1 MTESFKPLNDAG
13 VPADGSFD
21 FSAALDNDPLMPKY
35 SPPEVS
41 STGHKVHRKLLQ
53 AQQLANNHLEV
64 TGNLPYFVAAAEYVD
79 TRDVREQ
86 ELSGAE
92 EVDEVDVVVYVL
104 SKDMDNQTGAAVRL
118 PPGRIDGSLLREM
131 LDDAM
136 VYVMKNVKRTVTA
149 EADSEPARDTAVPV
163 ADEESAQ
170 PTGGEDGDFDPF
182 EETCCSLGTCYQDYE
197 WPEGEDAQDH
207 PEDEVDEGPH

>member
-104 SKDMDNQTGAAVRL
+104 SKDMDNQTGAAIRL
-118 PPGRIDGSLLREM
+118 PPGRIDGAQLREM

-136 VYVMKNVKRTVTA
+136 VYVMKDVKRQP
-149 EADSEPARDTAVPV
+149 ADEPARDTAVS
-163 ADEESAQ
+163 AENEESAQ
-170 PTGGEDGDFDPF
+170 PTGGENPPLDD
-182 EETCCSLGTCYQDYE
+182 CCSLGVCYQDDFWASNE
-197 WPEGEDAQDH
+197 EDA
-207 PEDEVDEGPH
+207 EDESTV